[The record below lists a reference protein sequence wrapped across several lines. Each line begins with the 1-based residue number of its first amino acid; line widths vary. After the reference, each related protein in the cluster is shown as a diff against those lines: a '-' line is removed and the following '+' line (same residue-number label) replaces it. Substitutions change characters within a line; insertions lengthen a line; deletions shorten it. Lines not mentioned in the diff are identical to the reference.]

1 MTTDYTNPASD
12 PWWLEV
18 DTAPRCP
25 SPSCGTRLDRT
36 DRQCPFGPHE
46 DDT

>member
-18 DTAPRCP
+18 DTAPRCD
-25 SPSCGTRLDRT
+25 SCGTRLDKR
-36 DRQCPFGPHE
+36 DRVCPFAPHE
-46 DDT
+46 DAA